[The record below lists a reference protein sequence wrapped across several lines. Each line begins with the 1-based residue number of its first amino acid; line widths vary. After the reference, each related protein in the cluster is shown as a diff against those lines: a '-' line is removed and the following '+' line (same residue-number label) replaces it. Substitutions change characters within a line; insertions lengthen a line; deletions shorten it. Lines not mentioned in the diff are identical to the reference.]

1 MSRWSIGSARPC
13 RLADARPGRQP
24 GFPLLAHRQSD
35 RCCRHSLQVL
45 RPNAFGGPR
54 GNCKQLKIA
63 ASGGPWSRYCIAVF
77 GGDWRPRE
85 MPRARTIQRSRYG
98 PTAPVDDNWQYQRR
112 LAESLIASME
122 PHEAIRVCH
131 ENGWEGVLGVIL
143 ALQRSAMRRAP
154 RVPIRD
160 DTGDASE

>member
-1 MSRWSIGSARPC
+1 
-13 RLADARPGRQP
+13 
-24 GFPLLAHRQSD
+24 
-35 RCCRHSLQVL
+35 
-45 RPNAFGGPR
+45 
-54 GNCKQLKIA
+54 
-63 ASGGPWSRYCIAVF
+63 
-77 GGDWRPRE
+77 